1 MNVGEDYKQRV
12 LANRFIEEK
21 LNNDALT
28 GKLIYSR
35 CVLFKAMLSDK
46 DEIADFF
53 QYKLSL
59 PYNNV
64 DKYVPIEN
72 IEVIEMQVSHQ
83 DIIKKEDEIT
93 DVINQM
99 SLLKDANKEL

>member
-12 LANRFIEEK
+12 LANSSIEEK

-35 CVLFKAMLSDK
+35 CVLFKAMLIGKNDIP
-46 DEIADFF
+46 DLF

-64 DKYVPIEN
+64 DKFVSIEILN
-72 IEVIEMQVSHQ
+72 
-83 DIIKKEDEIT
+83 
-93 DVINQM
+93 
-99 SLLKDANKEL
+99 